1 MVIQRFIYSNK
12 LNLPSSCKAGF
23 VVLQDMKKKNIIKA
37 IGPLYLSK
45 TVLNFI
51 VKLAFCL
58 LRPLFVSGTS
68 QPSSWF
74 LIPREH
80 IYRNILLNLSWDADD
95 LCLGLNLAQIPSYR
109 ATGKKAGQCSLTVPQ
124 HCGESSSPSLQD
136 ISLPEAR

>member
-12 LNLPSSCKAGF
+12 LNLPSSCKAVF
-23 VVLQDMKKKNIIKA
+23 VLLQDMKKHNKA
-37 IGPLYLSK
+37 IGPLYLSE
-45 TVLNFI
+45 TVLSFI

-58 LRPLFVSGTS
+58 LRPLLVSGTS

-74 LIPREH
+74 LIPRED
-80 IYRNILLNLSWDADD
+80 IYRNIPLNLSWDADD
-95 LCLGLNLAQIPSYR
+95 LCLGLNLAQILSYR
-109 ATGKKAGQCSLTVPQ
+109 ATGEKAGQCSLTVPQ